1 MRKLG
6 ACLTLGVLAAA
17 LCSPPPAAAFGLRI
31 GPFHIGLPYVGWRYR
46 HHPLYMRANPN
57 DATGRDSAPLAPGQ
71 SEAAALLYPNL
82 ALSAIFQNI
91 FWPTYASAWPFS
103 YQAIFATAFA
113 KRLPDQ
119 SAQLCQ
125 PSDDAKATI
134 DRLRQEIAPTP
145 DQEPLLQR
153 LGGAIGAASGSLAKS
168 CPTAIPS
175 EPVARMQLMQ
185 SQLEELALAVDMIR
199 QPLQDFAQSL
209 TDEQKARFAA
219 VPAAVA
225 DRAQEANAAPTCA
238 GAQAAIGESA
248 DQIERSVQPTDAQ
261 RTAFDDMKQAFSQAA
276 IDLQAHC
283 PTSVPLT
290 PFGRMEAIGARL
302 DATYR
307 AVLSIQVALAN
318 FETKLSDEQRSR
330 FDTMDFASR

>member
-1 MRKLG
+1 
-6 ACLTLGVLAAA
+6 V
-17 LCSPPPAAAFGLRI
+17 S
-31 GPFHIGLPYVGWRYR
+31 
-46 HHPLYMRANPN
+46 
-57 DATGRDSAPLAPGQ
+57 S
-71 SEAAALLYPNL
+71 
-82 ALSAIFQNI
+82 
-91 FWPTYASAWPFS
+91 WPFS
-103 YQAIFATAFA
+103 YQAIFTTAFA
-113 KRLPDQ
+113 KRLPDR
-119 SAQLCQ
+119 SPEFCQ

-145 DQEPLLQR
+145 AQEPLLQK
-153 LGGAIGAASGSLAKS
+153 LGGAVGAASGYLAKS

-185 SQLEELALAVDMIR
+185 SQLEELAMAVDIIR
-199 QPLQDFAQSL
+199 QPLQDFAESL

-225 DRAQEANAAPTCA
+225 DRAREAAAAPNCA
-238 GAQAAIGESA
+238 GAQAAIGGSA

-261 RTAFDDMKQAFSQAA
+261 RSAFDDMKQAFSQAA
-276 IDLQAHC
+276 IDLEAHC

-318 FETKLSDEQRSR
+318 FETKLSDEQKTR
-330 FDTMDFASR
+330 FDSMDFASR

>member
-6 ACLTLGVLAAA
+6 ACLTLGVLAAS

-31 GPFHIGLPYVGWRYR
+31 GPFHIGVPYIGWGHR
-46 HHPLYMRANPN
+46 HRPLYMRANPN
-57 DATGRDSAPLAPGQ
+57 DAVRDAAPEAAGQ
-71 SEAAALLYPNL
+71 NGAAALLYPNL
-82 ALSAIFQNI
+82 ALSSIFQNI
-91 FWPTYASAWPFS
+91 FWPTYAAPWPFS
-103 YQAIFATAFA
+103 YQAIFTTAFA

-125 PSDDAKATI
+125 PSDDAKATV

-145 DQEPLLQR
+145 DQEPLLQK
-153 LGGAIGAASGSLAKS
+153 LGGAVGAASGYLAKS
-168 CPTAIPS
+168 CPSAIPT

-185 SQLEELALAVDMIR
+185 SQLEELAMAVDMIR

-225 DRAQEANAAPTCA
+225 DRAQQADAAPTCA
-238 GAQAAIGESA
+238 GAQAAIGVSA
-248 DQIERSVQPTDAQ
+248 EEIERSVQPTDAQ
-261 RTAFDDMKQAFSQAA
+261 RADFDDMKQAFSQAA
-276 IDLQAHC
+276 IDLEAHC

-290 PFGRMEAIGARL
+290 PFGRMEAIAARL

-318 FETKLSDEQRSR
+318 FETKLSDEQKTR
-330 FDTMDFASR
+330 FDSMDFAAR

>member
-6 ACLTLGVLAAA
+6 GCVTLGVLAAV
-17 LCSPPPAAAFGLRI
+17 LCAPPPAAAFGLRI
-31 GPFHIGLPYVGWRYR
+31 GPFHIGLPYIGWGHR

-57 DATGRDSAPLAPGQ
+57 DAVGRETAPDAQGQ
-71 SEAAALLYPNL
+71 SAAALLYPNL
-82 ALSAIFQNI
+82 ALSSIFQNI
-91 FWPTYASAWPFS
+91 FWPTYASPWPFS

-119 SAQLCQ
+119 SPEFCQ
-125 PSDDAKATI
+125 PSDDAKATV

-145 DQEPLLQR
+145 DQEPLLQK
-153 LGGAIGAASGSLAKS
+153 LGGAVGAASGYLAKS

-185 SQLEELALAVDMIR
+185 SQLEELAMAVDMIR
-199 QPLQDFAQSL
+199 QPLQDFAESL

-225 DRAQEANAAPTCA
+225 DRAQQAAAVPTCT
-238 GAQAAIGESA
+238 GAQVAIGGSA

-261 RTAFDDMKQAFSQAA
+261 RAAFDDMKQAFSQAA
-276 IDLQAHC
+276 IDLEAHC

-318 FETKLSDEQRSR
+318 FETKLSDDQRTR
-330 FDTMDFASR
+330 FDSMDFASR

>member
-6 ACLTLGVLAAA
+6 ACLTLGVLAAS

-31 GPFHIGLPYVGWRYR
+31 GPFHIGLPYIGWRHR

-57 DATGRDSAPLAPGQ
+57 DATGPETAPEAAGQ
-71 SEAAALLYPNL
+71 GEAAALLYPNR
-82 ALSAIFQNI
+82 ALTTIFQNI
-91 FWPTYASAWPFS
+91 FWPTYASPWPFS

-119 SAQLCQ
+119 SQQLCQ

-134 DRLRQEIAPTP
+134 DRLGQEIAPTP
-145 DQEPLLQR
+145 DQEPRLQK

-168 CPTAIPS
+168 CPTAIPDQ
-175 EPVARMQLMQ
+175 PVARMQLMET
-185 SQLEELALAVDMIR
+185 QLEELAMAVDMIR
-199 QPLQDFAQSL
+199 QPLQDFADSL

-225 DRAQEANAAPTCA
+225 DRAQQANAAPTCA
-238 GAQAAIGESA
+238 GAQAAIGVSA

-261 RTAFDDMKQAFSQAA
+261 RTDFDAMKQAFSQAA
-276 IDLQAHC
+276 IDLEAHC

-318 FETKLSDEQRSR
+318 FETKLSDEQRTR
-330 FDTMDFASR
+330 FDNMEFASR